1 MQWLR
6 KLGSE
11 LGVFVLWLTHFL
23 PMRWIGAIG
32 SGLGWL
38 LYQFGRGHVTRVNL
52 GLCFPEMGEREKYDL
67 GLRHFRMLGRNA
79 VELSIMVWGS
89 EEQLLRLIRVEGMEH
104 LHAAAAG
111 GHPVIALAPHFIGL
125 NMGGIRVAH
134 EYPGTASI
142 YSRQK
147 NPVLDR
153 LFLKARTRFGN
164 PHLVSRQEGLRS
176 VVRAIK
182 GGKPFYFLPDMDFGI
197 RDAIFSPFFGV
208 PTATITALPRLA
220 KLTGARVIPVITRQE
235 GEGYVA
241 RFYPAW
247 EDYPTGD
254 IEADV
259 RRMNAFIEERVRE
272 QPEQY
277 FWAHKRFKTRPPGE
291 PNPYRRR

>member
-1 MQWLR
+1 MQIVR
-6 KLGSE
+6 KLGTW
-11 LGVFVLWLTHFL
+11 LGVFVLWLVHFL
-23 PMRWIGAIG
+23 PMSWIGAIG
-32 SGLGWL
+32 ATLGSV
-38 LYQFGRGHVTRVNL
+38 LYRFGRGRVTRVNL
-52 GLCFPEMGEREKYDL
+52 ALCFPEMSEKDRHDL

-89 EEQLLRLIRVEGMEH
+89 SEQLLRLIRVEGIEH
-104 LHAAAAG
+104 LKAVEG
-111 GHPVIALAPHFIGL
+111 RPIIALAPHFIGL
-125 NMGGIRVAH
+125 NMGGIRVAY

-153 LFLKARTRFGN
+153 IFLKARTRFGS

-176 VVRAIK
+176 VIRVVK
-182 GGKPFYFLPDMDFGI
+182 SGKPFYFLPDMDFGL

-208 PTATITALPRLA
+208 PAATITTLPRLA
-220 KLTGARVIPVITRQE
+220 KLTGAAVIPVITRQE
-235 GEGYVA
+235 GDGYVV

-254 IEADV
+254 LEADV
-259 RRMNAFIEERVRE
+259 RRMNAFIEDRVRE
-272 QPEQY
+272 MPEQY

-291 PNPYRRR
+291 PSPYRRK